1 MRTRAWTLSLAGK
14 ALAGRRGAMGVGR
27 RGVVVYQVDWAG
39 LFAIRKYY
47 ECVPEWSE
55 IYVDLRY
62 AQSTESSR

>member
-39 LFAIRKYY
+39 LFAIRKHY
-47 ECVPEWSE
+47 ECVPE
-55 IYVDLRY
+55 
-62 AQSTESSR
+62 